1 MFELPGMTNSG
12 DDKQDLDSIRRYL
25 SRLVPQLEME
35 LMSAREDSY
44 QDELMRQRTGM
55 GGSNKN
61 ATAGALAE
69 HVLRKDNP
77 HGVTLA
83 QLGFNLDKA
92 VAVEFTQHGMMARIG
107 DKRGVQLEVQTV
119 DANAQQ
125 WSLDSGN
132 IVYAAM
138 PLGDWDRPFEKLFGA
153 RAGISAANVNDVW
166 LGGLTGSGGKAIGT
180 VRLFCATDSTPDEHG
195 VIIMKQL
202 KINVIG
208 VGVFGYESESE

>member
-35 LMSAREDSY
+35 LMTAREDSY

-55 GGSNKN
+55 GGSNPN
-61 ATAGALAE
+61 GTAGALAE

-83 QLGFNLDKA
+83 QLGFSLDKA
-92 VAVEFTQHGMMARIG
+92 VTVEFTQHGMTARIG
-107 DKRGVQLEVQTV
+107 DKHGVQLEVQKV
-119 DANAQQ
+119 DANVQQ
-125 WSLDSGN
+125 WQVDSGN

-138 PLGDWDRPFEKLFGA
+138 ALGDWDRPFERIFGA

-166 LGGLTGSGGKAIGT
+166 LSGLTGGSGVRMGT
-180 VRLFCATDSTPDEHG
+180 VRLYHATDSEPDAQG
-195 VIIMKQL
+195 TIMVSRIL
-202 KINVIG
+202 KVNVIG
-208 VGVFGYESESE
+208 MGVFGYESE

>member
-55 GGSNKN
+55 GGSNPN
-61 ATAGALAE
+61 GTAGALAE

-83 QLGFNLDKA
+83 QLGFSLDKA
-92 VAVEFTQHGMMARIG
+92 VAVEFTQHGMTARIG
-107 DKRGVQLEVQTV
+107 DKHGVQLEVQTV
-119 DANAQQ
+119 DANVQQ
-125 WSLDSGN
+125 WRLDSGT
-132 IVYAAM
+132 IVYAVMA
-138 PLGDWDRPFEKLFGA
+138 LGDWDRPFERIFGA
-153 RAGISAANVNDVW
+153 RAGISAANTNDVW
-166 LGGLTGSGGKAIGT
+166 LSGLTGSGSAAMGT
-180 VRLFCATDSTPDEHG
+180 VRLYHTTDSTPDEHG
-195 VIIMKQL
+195 VIMLSRQL

-208 VGVFGYESESE
+208 VGVFGYESE